1 MSLTCNAAFLIVT
14 PPAESAYQSIAYRQ
28 SRRLLPRYGVR
39 REKMRFKNQVAVVTG
54 AARGIG
60 KAIALAFA
68 GEGARVALVDIDGEQ
83 LERLREE
90 IARRG
95 EEALPVSCDI
105 SRSPEVKE
113 MVDRVLKTF
122 GRIDVLVNNAG
133 IIRRGTIE
141 TVTDEEWDRVLA
153 INLTGTFNC
162 CRAVVATMKGQG
174 GGNIVN
180 VSSIAAKV
188 GDITSAP
195 GYGPSKAGGDALM
208 KTLARQLAPCGIRVN
223 AVAPHAIETEMS
235 AQWSEER
242 RKEIIA
248 AIPLGRLG
256 RPGDVAEAVLFLAS
270 GAASFIT
277 GEIIDVN
284 GGALMD

>member
-1 MSLTCNAAFLIVT
+1 
-14 PPAESAYQSIAYRQ
+14 
-28 SRRLLPRYGVR
+28 
-39 REKMRFKNQVAVVTG
+39 MRFKEQVAVITG

-60 KAIALAFA
+60 KAIALAFV
-68 GEGARVALVDIDGEQ
+68 GEGAKVALVDINGEL

-90 IARRG
+90 IVHRG
-95 EEALPVSCDI
+95 GQALSVPCDI
-105 SRSPEVKE
+105 SKSADVNG
-113 MVDRVLKTF
+113 MVNRVIDAF

-141 TVTDEEWDRVLA
+141 TMTEEDWDQVIA
-153 INLTGTFNC
+153 INLKGTFNC
-162 CRAVVATMKGQG
+162 CKAVVEPMKRQG
-174 GGNIVN
+174 GGKIVN
-180 VSSIAAKV
+180 VSSISGKM

-208 KTLARQLAPCGIRVN
+208 KTLARQLAPYGIRVN

-242 RKEIIA
+242 RREIIA

-256 RPGDVAEAVLFLAS
+256 QPEDVARAVLFLAS
-270 GAASFIT
+270 GDASFIT
-277 GEIIDVN
+277 GEILDVN